1 MNSNISIAM
10 AIADLAAQHGND
22 MVYAIRSDDARKS
35 VGGICR
41 RSIDMADSSPTYEKR
56 LPGTSGTLIG
66 EVGWIDYTD
75 SEEVLEAVDAALA
88 ANAAYIGKHKYII
101 AGYTRWAHSG
111 DDSREVVLSMD
122 HPDCFGRDYR
132 GAQVVAIIA

>member
-10 AIADLAAQHGND
+10 AIADHAAQHGND
-22 MVYAIRSDDARKS
+22 MIYAIRSDDARKT
-35 VGGICR
+35 VGAICR
-41 RSIDMADSSPTYEKR
+41 RSIDMADSSPAYGKR

-66 EVGWIDYTD
+66 EMGWIDYTD
-75 SEEVLEAVDAALA
+75 SDEVSQAVEAAFAAHT
-88 ANAAYIGKHKYII
+88 AYIGKHTYII
-101 AGYTRWAHSG
+101 AGYSRWAHSG

-122 HPDCFGRDYR
+122 HPDCFGRDYK